1 MIDAQYVLDKLE
13 RKRLQKKCVVKTRY
27 SKIGKDEFAPDF
39 ETYQQRARSLNFNNR
54 GRQPRYQASY
64 E

>member
-13 RKRLQKKCVVKTRY
+13 RKSLQKKCVVKTRY
-27 SKIGKDEFAPDF
+27 SKIGEDEYASDQ
-39 ETYQQRARSLNFNNR
+39 ETYVQKVRSLNFNNR
-54 GRQPRYQASY
+54 GRQPRHQASY